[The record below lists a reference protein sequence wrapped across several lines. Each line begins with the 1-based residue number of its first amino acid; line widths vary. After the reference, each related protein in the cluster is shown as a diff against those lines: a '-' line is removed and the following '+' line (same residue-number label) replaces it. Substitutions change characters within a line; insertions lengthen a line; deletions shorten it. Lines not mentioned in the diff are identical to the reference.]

1 MKFFAETEKAVKL
14 AIVIDYVDAEFSK
27 TYQVWV
33 PKSQLQDGVPS
44 DWITRQKVR
53 DVAEVRGAEFA
64 GWRGA
69 DDAVCG
75 SNPAFKN
82 IFSMLSK

>member
-33 PKSQLQDGVPS
+33 PKSQLQNSVPS
-44 DWITRQKVR
+44 DWITKQKVR
-53 DVAEVRGAEFA
+53 DVAEARGAEFA
-64 GWRGA
+64 GWEYADGA
-69 DDAVCG
+69 VANGKV
-75 SNPAFKN
+75 K
-82 IFSMLSK
+82 FSAISKLFA